1 MHVTWTM
8 LVAMGIGGALGA
20 VARFAVSRQVNL
32 WLGAM
37 IPWGTLAVN
46 VLGSFLLGF
55 LVAWFRSRTALS
67 PEWQALWTVGFLGAF
82 TTFSTFS
89 LETIELLNDGE
100 WQTAVFYVVISV
112 MGALL
117 AVWAG
122 QGLARA

>member
-1 MHVTWTM
+1 MQ
-8 LVAMGIGGALGA
+8 LILIALGGACGA
-20 VARFAVSRQVNL
+20 LLRYGVSEIVQPARNEFPLATLITNIS
-32 WLGAM
+32 GA
-37 IPWGTLAVN
+37 
-46 VLGSFLLGF
+46 FLLGLLATLLLERF
-55 LVAWFRSRTALS
+55 EVSAQIRVGI
-67 PEWQALWTVGFLGAF
+67 TVGVLGAY